1 MLSTNIGPYAAEMI
15 YKVTIESTI
24 CYCSIVCFLEFL
36 TLQFPKF
43 NKCAFK
49 IVYKKNETVNRWCPI
64 INVIKQHCAQE
75 VFKCLNGLAPKVFS
89 DTFEIIS
96 HQKETRGNNS
106 KLRLP
111 KVKSESGRKFSFQ
124 GALVFNDLPSELMK
138 EISLLNFRQK
148 CKSFFMDYIRT
159 KI

>member
-1 MLSTNIGPYAAEMI
+1 M
-15 YKVTIESTI
+15 IESTI
-24 CYCSIVCFLEFL
+24 CYCSSLFLGISN
-36 TLQFPKF
+36 TAISQIQQIQDR
-43 NKCAFK
+43 AFK

-64 INVIKQHCAQE
+64 INVMKQHCAQE
-75 VFKCLNGLAPKVFS
+75 VFKCLNGLAPEVFS

-111 KVKSESGRKFSFQ
+111 KVKSESGRKTFSFQ
-124 GALVFNDLPSELMK
+124 GALVFNDLPSELRK

-148 CKSFFMDYIRT
+148 CKSFFTDYDR
-159 KI
+159 